1 MRVTL
6 VLVVDIP
13 DGASAAFERYE
24 ALVLPLLPRH
34 GGRLERRMRTP
45 DARSEVHVVS
55 FADRA
60 GYESYRADP
69 EREALR
75 AALAGTEVTQRLLEV
90 TDVDV
95 F

>member
-1 MRVTL
+1 MRVTFVLL
-6 VLVVDIP
+6 VDLP
-13 DGASAAFERYE
+13 DGAAAAFERYGS
-24 ALVLPLLPRH
+24 LVLPLLPRH

-69 EREALR
+69 ERQEHAEV
-75 AALAGTEVTQRLLEV
+75 LAGIEVAQRLLEV
-90 TDVDV
+90 GDV
-95 F
+95 

>member
-1 MRVTL
+1 MRVTFVLL
-6 VLVVDIP
+6 VDLP
-13 DGASAAFERYE
+13 DGAAAAFERYE
-24 ALVLPLLPRH
+24 SLVLPLLPRH

-60 GYESYRADP
+60 GYEAYRADP

-75 AALAGTEVTQRLLEV
+75 EALAGTEVTQRLLEV
-90 TDVDV
+90 RDLDVV
-95 F
+95 